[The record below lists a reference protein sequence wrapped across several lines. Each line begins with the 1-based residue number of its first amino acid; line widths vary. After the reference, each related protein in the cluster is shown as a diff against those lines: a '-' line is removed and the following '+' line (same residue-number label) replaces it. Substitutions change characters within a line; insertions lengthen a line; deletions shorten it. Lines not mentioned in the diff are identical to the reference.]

1 MPAYYAITYIEN
13 KEKKTEKHSNDFKT
27 NKSTTISS
35 AA

>member
-13 KEKKTEKHSNDFKT
+13 KETKLKNTEYDFKT